1 KVVFVI
7 VSRFEEV
14 KVKAILDEIDPD
26 AFLAV
31 GGSMSEVRGG
41 KLMNTKTPHL

>member
-1 KVVFVI
+1 
-7 VSRFEEV
+7 
-14 KVKAILDEIDPD
+14 
-26 AFLAV
+26 AV